1 MNITDIQDIPTVS
14 AKLANMRKPQEFIV
28 SRVEGNSIDTIYIQ
42 SDKSTGAFYPETGK
56 GKFTTKGPY
65 YVDLCAALPYTFPKS
80 FVEECMKVL
89 A

>member
-1 MNITDIQDIPTVS
+1 MNITNIADIPTVS

-28 SRVEGNSIDTIYIQ
+28 ANGKDGVLLKTGLVYIQ
-42 SDKSTGAFYPETGK
+42 QTGEGVLSTA
-56 GKFTTKGPY
+56 GPY
-65 YVDLCAALPYTFPKS
+65 YVHLSGAPRYTFPKS